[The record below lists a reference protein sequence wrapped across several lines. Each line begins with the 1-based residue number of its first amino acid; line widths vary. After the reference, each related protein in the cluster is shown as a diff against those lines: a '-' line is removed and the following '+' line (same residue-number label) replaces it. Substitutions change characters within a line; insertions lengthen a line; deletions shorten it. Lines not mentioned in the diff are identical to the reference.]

1 MGTREE
7 VKMPQ
12 GEKVTNNGW
21 GLYED
26 FVPWIER
33 YLAACEEYPE
43 AIIRVSR

>member
-12 GEKVTNNGW
+12 GEKVTKDQE
-21 GLYED
+21 LFED
-26 FVPWIER
+26 ER